1 MDKLTA
7 LLDKFPIASA
17 VFIVYAIAGGVA
29 MATGTMTNEE
39 YTDSLLKVGAATG
52 AIGGARALVSRLRS

>member
-1 MDKLTA
+1 MKALTA

-29 MATGTMTNEE
+29 VATGSLTNGE

-52 AIGGARALVSRLRS
+52 AIGGARALLSRH